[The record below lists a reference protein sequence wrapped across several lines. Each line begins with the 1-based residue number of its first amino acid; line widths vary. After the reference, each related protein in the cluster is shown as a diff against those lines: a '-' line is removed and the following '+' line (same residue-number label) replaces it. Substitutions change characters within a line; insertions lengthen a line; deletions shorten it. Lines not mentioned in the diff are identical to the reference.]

1 MVPTARLAIV
11 AVLCSVGLFAYPG
24 GDLGSVWIDLAVING
39 FLVLLAV
46 IDALLAPSVA
56 GIALRREHPPVVVM
70 GTTAE
75 LGWAVTNHGSRPM
88 RLGLA
93 DELAPSL
100 TAAKRRS
107 SVRLAPKASAT
118 VTTTISPSR
127 RGRFDLTHM
136 VVRLTGPLGMGMRQ
150 RRVEVASLLRVHPP
164 FRSRDEAELR
174 IRKGRIL
181 EVGMRSARG
190 FGAGTEFEML
200 REYGP
205 DDEFRRVDWAATAR
219 SGKAIVRVYRPERNQ
234 TVIVLLDNGRLMAG
248 QVDEVP
254 RIEHTMD
261 ATIMLCAVATRL
273 GDRFG
278 LVTFDEQVRTIV
290 PPSRHSNQLSR
301 VTEGMYA
308 LEPALA
314 ESDYVGAFRATIT
327 RFRRRSMLVI
337 LSDLSTQAVTESL
350 IPALPLILRSHLV
363 VIGAV
368 RDPDIGRWAGESPTD
383 AADAYRKAAA
393 TSALAD
399 RQRVSARLR
408 GMGVIVVDAPPG
420 KLAPMLADA
429 YLEAK
434 STGRL

>member
-1 MVPTARLAIV
+1 
-11 AVLCSVGLFAYPG
+11 
-24 GDLGSVWIDLAVING
+24 
-39 FLVLLAV
+39 
-46 IDALLAPSVA
+46 
-56 GIALRREHPPVVVM
+56 
-70 GTTAE
+70 
-75 LGWAVTNHGSRPM
+75 
-88 RLGLA
+88 
-93 DELAPSL
+93 
-100 TAAKRRS
+100 
-107 SVRLAPKASAT
+107 
-118 VTTTISPSR
+118 
-127 RGRFDLTHM
+127 
-136 VVRLTGPLGMGMRQ
+136 
-150 RRVEVASLLRVHPP
+150 
-164 FRSRDEAELR
+164 
-174 IRKGRIL
+174 
-181 EVGMRSARG
+181 MRSAQG

-219 SGKAIVRVYRPERNQ
+219 TGKPIVRVYRPERNQ

-248 QVDEVP
+248 QVDDVP

-278 LVTFDEQVRTIV
+278 LVTFDSQVRTIV
-290 PPSRHSNQLSR
+290 PPSRHSNQMSR

-350 IPALPLILRSHLV
+350 IPALPLILRRHLV
-363 VIGAV
+363 VVGAV
-368 RDPDIGRWAGESPTD
+368 QDPDIGRWAASVPGNSAE
-383 AADAYRKAAA
+383 AYRKSAA
-393 TSALAD
+393 TTALTD
-399 RQRVSARLR
+399 RQRVTAQLR
-408 GMGVIVVDAPPG
+408 GMGVIVVDAAPG